1 VKLEKYWMN
10 KFNLDD
16 TIAAI
21 STPMGEGGIGI
32 VRLSGPQALRIADAI
47 FRAKDGAK
55 LSKAKTFTVHYGHVV
70 DNAEIIDE
78 VLLTVMRAPKTYTK
92 EDVVEINCHGG
103 MQALKRV
110 IELAVSRGARIAEP
124 GEFTKRAFLSGR
136 IDLTQAEA
144 VLDVIRAR
152 TEGSLKVA
160 VDQLGGELAGNVR
173 AIRDKVCGIAA
184 EVEASIDFP
193 EEDLE
198 LSRKKD
204 LIDKANGALKE
215 IEGLIKSYDKGMVYR
230 EGVLAIICGKP
241 NVGKSSLMNLL
252 LKRDRCIVSPIPGT
266 TRDAIEEIINLDG
279 IPVRLVDTAGI
290 SETKDSLGKEGIKR
304 SKKYLELSDIVIL
317 MLDMSTPISGADR
330 ELVKLTGGKKRI
342 VVANKID
349 SPRKM
354 PAAAIKKIFKKE
366 EIVEISVRKK
376 ENIESLEGAICRVI
390 LKGGM
395 EQGEGA
401 IVSNAR
407 QKEALDKA
415 RASMLS
421 VTKALQKDEPPDI
434 VAIDLKEAISSLGF
448 VTGESVSDDIL
459 DRIFSQFCIGK

>member
-1 VKLEKYWMN
+1 V
-10 KFNLDD
+10 DD

-32 VRLSGPQALRIADAI
+32 VRLSGPQALRIADET
-47 FRAKDGAK
+47 FRPKDGVK
-55 LSKAKTFTVHYGHVV
+55 PSGSKSFTVRYGHIV
-70 DNAEIIDE
+70 NNGEIIDE
-78 VLLTVMRAPKTYTK
+78 VLLTIMRAPKTYTK
-92 EDVVEINCHGG
+92 EDIVEINCHGG
-103 MQALKRV
+103 MQAVKRV
-110 IELAVSRGARIAEP
+110 MELTLSRGARIAEP
-124 GEFTKRAFLSGR
+124 GEFTKRAFLNGR

-144 VLDVIRAR
+144 VLDVIRSK

-160 VDQLGGELAGNVR
+160 MDQLEGQLAGSVR
-173 AIRDKVCGIAA
+173 AIRDKVCSIAA

-198 LSRKKD
+198 LSRKTE
-204 LIDKANGALKE
+204 LLDKTRRAFGE
-215 IEGLIKSYDKGMVYR
+215 IELLIKSYDNGMIYR

-252 LKRDRCIVSPIPGT
+252 LKRDRVIVSPIPGT
-266 TRDAIEEIINLDG
+266 TRDAVEEIISLNG

-290 SETKDSLGKEGIKR
+290 SQTKDMLEKEGIKR

-317 MLDMSTPISGADR
+317 MLDASTPVSAADR
-330 ELVKLTGGKKRI
+330 GLIKLIGGKKKL
-342 VVANKID
+342 VVVNKID
-349 SPRKM
+349 SPRKT
-354 PAAAIKKIFKKE
+354 AAAELKKIFKKE
-366 EIVEISVRKK
+366 EIVEISVKAR
-376 ENIESLEGAICRVI
+376 ENIEALEGAICRVI

-395 EQGEGA
+395 KQGEGA
-401 IVSNAR
+401 IISNAR

-421 VTKALQKDEPPDI
+421 VTKAIEKDEPSDI
-434 VAIDLKEAISSLGF
+434 VAIDLKEAISSLGL
-448 VTGESVSDDIL
+448 VTGESVSDEIL